1 MGGWLYLAVAIILEV
16 CGTTAMKLTDGFTK
30 PIPTI
35 AMAGFYVFSFIALTF
50 AIKEIDLSIG
60 YAVWSGVGTAIIAVV
75 GIILF
80 KETAGPLK
88 LLSIALIIAGV
99 AGLKIASAAT

>member
-35 AMAGFYVFSFIALTF
+35 AMAGFYVFSCIALTF
-50 AIKEIDLSIG
+50 AIKEIDLRIG

>member
-1 MGGWLYLAVAIILEV
+1 MAVAIVLEV

-50 AIKEIDLSIG
+50 AIREIDLSVG
-60 YAVWSGVGTAIIAVV
+60 YAVWSGVGTALIAVV
-75 GIILF
+75 GMIVF
-80 KETAGPLK
+80 KESAAPLK
-88 LLSIALIIAGV
+88 MLSLALIIAGV
-99 AGLKIASAAT
+99 AGLKIASASP